1 MESYKFY
8 FNIDRK
14 CTIWVREDHYI
25 DAETY
30 EQAREIMLNNF
41 SQNDTDE
48 TFICQEVQYDT
59 LEDLS
64 IADNDGWPTA
74 ALINHEGDEIAD
86 NTIKQT
92 T

>member
-1 MESYKFY
+1 MKFY

-25 DAETY
+25 DAEDY
-30 EQAREIMLNNF
+30 LQARSIMIEKLRKE
-41 SQNDTDE
+41 DTDR
-48 TFICQEVQYDT
+48 TFYGQDIQIDT

-64 IADNDGWPTA
+64 VSDNDGWPTA
-74 ALINHEGDEIAD
+74 VMINQEGDEIAD

>member
-1 MESYKFY
+1 MKQFS

-14 CTIWVREDHYI
+14 CTIWIREEHYI

-30 EQAREIMLNNF
+30 ERARDAMLNKF
-41 SQNDTDE
+41 RDEKTDSTYIE
-48 TFICQEVQYDT
+48 IQHDT

-64 IADNDGWPTA
+64 VSDNDGWPTA
-74 ALINHEGDEIAD
+74 VLINHEGDEIAD